1 MILSDRY
8 ALGEVIGTGGMADV
22 YAAEDTLLGRTVAVK
37 MMRVELARDTGFR
50 ERFRREGQN
59 AGRLN
64 HPNIV
69 QVYDTGEVDMHGV
82 AVPYIVM
89 ERVHGRTL
97 RDIVREDGPLK
108 PSEAAKVLL
117 PVCEALQVSHDAG
130 IIHRDIKPANI
141 MITNTGGVKVMD
153 FGIAR
158 AVDDNTS
165 AMTQTS
171 AVIGT
176 AQYLSPEQARGK
188 TASASSDV
196 YALGC
201 VFYETITGRPPFS
214 GESPFAVAFQHVHEE
229 PTPPS
234 SFIPGLTPQA
244 AVNVDAVTLT
254 AMAKNV
260 SDRYASA
267 EQFAQDLGAISRNA
281 VSQAAKVHLQQHQPQ
296 QQAPSAEDAPTTV
309 VPVIPP
315 ARHQANPHQA
325 RQFPE
330 QGQQVSPP
338 TRATQALPA
347 NAIPANAMGANY
359 AGQGQ
364 QYNSLPQAPTAS
376 EPLHQQKQRS
386 GAGVWLASIF
396 GVALLAG
403 AGLFAFDYLK
413 TAPSTTSTPT
423 AQNITIPDVSMLSA
437 QAAEDTLKG
446 LGLTVV
452 RVEQSDATIAKGM
465 VVGTQPAAGSQLP
478 PGSQVTLQVSTGK
491 EITEVPDLQGKTTQG
506 ARNVLAEVG
515 LELDAVVKELASND
529 VPKGEVIEQSP
540 SPGTQAAK
548 GSKVVITVS
557 TGPDLVR
564 VPVITGMAWERAE
577 GNLTA
582 VGFVPQVVTV
592 DSDAPEGTVISVED
606 EGAER
611 AKGDTIRV
619 EVSKGSEIKAP
630 DVTGQV
636 TSKALSMLRSAGWL
650 GKDSDLIVEEQRTGG
665 LINQGKIASQVPAP
679 GEPLAKTGPV
689 TVRVYVF
696 DPFMF
701 GEQ

>member
-8 ALGEVIGTGGMADV
+8 ELGEVIGTGGMADV

-37 MMRVELARDTGFR
+37 MMRAELARDTGFR

-108 PSEAAKVLL
+108 PSEAAKILL

-214 GESPFAVAFQHVHEE
+214 GESPFAVAFQHVHED

-234 SFIPGLTPQA
+234 AFIPGLTPAA

-260 SDRYASA
+260 ADRYASA
-267 EQFAQDLGAISRNA
+267 EQFALDLGAISRNA
-281 VSQAAKVHLQQHQPQ
+281 VSQAAKVHLQQQP
-296 QQAPSAEDAPTTV
+296 APAQPNRGDDAPTTV
-309 VPVIPP
+309 VPAVTQ
-315 ARHQANPHQA
+315 R
-325 RQFPE
+325 
-330 QGQQVSPP
+330 
-338 TRATQALPA
+338 TQAYPQQQPQPRAQAAPA
-347 NAIPANAMGANY
+347 QPVAYPAPAPAP
-359 AGQGQ
+359 
-364 QYNSLPQAPTAS
+364 PQ
-376 EPLHQQKQRS
+376 PLHEQRRGS
-386 GAGVWLASIF
+386 GAGVWVASLF

-403 AGLFAFDYLK
+403 AGLFAYDYL
-413 TAPSTTSTPT
+413 TTGTPGSSTQGTQ
-423 AQNITIPDVSMLSA
+423 AVTIPDVATLSA
-437 QAAEDTLKG
+437 QAAEDTLRG
-446 LGLTVV
+446 LGLTVA
-452 RVEQSDATIAKGM
+452 RLEQADATIPKGM
-465 VVGTQPAAGSQLP
+465 VIGTMPAAGSQLP
-478 PGSQVTLQVSTGK
+478 PGSQVTLTVSTGK
-491 EITEVPDLQGKTTQG
+491 EVTEVPDVRGKTTQE
-506 ARNVLAEVG
+506 ARDALQEAG
-515 LELDAVVKELASND
+515 LELDAVVKEQPSAD
-529 VPKGEVIEQSP
+529 VAKGDVIEQSP
-540 SPGTQAAK
+540 TPGTQSAK
-548 GSKVVITVS
+548 GSKVMITVS
-557 TGPDLVR
+557 TGPDMVR
-564 VPVITGMAWERAE
+564 VPVLTGLSWERAE

-582 VGFVPQVVTV
+582 LGFVPQVAMV
-592 DSDAPEGTVISVED
+592 DNDAPEGTVLTID
-606 EGAER
+606 GEGSEKP
-611 AKGDTIRV
+611 KGDTIRV
-619 EVSKGSEIKAP
+619 EVSKGSQILAP
-630 DVTGQV
+630 DLSGQV
-636 TSKALSMLRSAGWL
+636 TTKALATLRAAGWV
-650 GKDSDLIVEEQRTGG
+650 GADSDLIVEEQRTGG
-665 LINQGKIASQVPAP
+665 LINQGKIASQTPAP
-679 GEPLAKTGPV
+679 GQPLTKNQPV

-696 DPFMF
+696 DPLMF